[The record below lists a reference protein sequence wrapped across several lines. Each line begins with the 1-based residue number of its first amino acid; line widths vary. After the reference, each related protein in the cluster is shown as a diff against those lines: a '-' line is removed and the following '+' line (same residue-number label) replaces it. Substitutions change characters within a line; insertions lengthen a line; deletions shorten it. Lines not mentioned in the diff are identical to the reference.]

1 MRLTSDGRLHLCLLR
16 DNEVDLRAAIRSGAT
31 LDEIEQII
39 RHAVAL
45 KPWGHGLPDG
55 VLPTLRGMSELG
67 G

>member
-1 MRLTSDGRLHLCLLR
+1 MQEGFLRKNGAPLSD
-16 DNEVDLRAAIRSGAT
+16 RATMTIRF
-31 LDEIEQII
+31 I
-39 RHAVAL
+39 RHAVTL